1 MKLKITPKIDEETG
15 LQVVDRFACVPH
27 TFTKSKLAE
36 GEILINGVNVP
47 KRFYSHQRVYAIE
60 DGKLV
65 WNDELE
71 ARYGK

>member
-1 MKLKITPKIDEETG
+1 MKLLNNTFEVFKS
-15 LQVVDRFACVPH
+15 FS